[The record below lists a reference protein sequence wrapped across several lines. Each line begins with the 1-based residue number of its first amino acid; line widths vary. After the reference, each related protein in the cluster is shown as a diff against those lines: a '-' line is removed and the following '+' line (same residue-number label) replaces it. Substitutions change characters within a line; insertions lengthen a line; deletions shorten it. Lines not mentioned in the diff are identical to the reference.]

1 MTQRLTGMEGHWAV
15 TGGMAARELTHYLEP
30 DAVTLFVDEQARA
43 ALEKEPLLRD
53 DTGGNVTL
61 LRLLD
66 PAFLAAKPQTPWP
79 LATPLLIYAELL
91 QDGGQ
96 REIETAEM
104 IYERF
109 IETQVTHGK

>member
-1 MTQRLTGMEGHWAV
+1 MEGHWAV
-15 TGGMAARELTHYLEP
+15 TGGMAAREMTQYLEP
-30 DAVTLFVDEQARA
+30 DAVALFVDDQARE
-43 ALEKEPLLRD
+43 ALEHEPLLRD
-53 DTGGNVTL
+53 DAGGNVTL

-66 PAFLAAKPQTPWP
+66 PAFLAARREAPWP
-79 LATPLLIYAELL
+79 LATPLLVYAELL

-109 IETQVTHGK
+109 IEAQAIHEK